1 MFTTPSVIPPSP
13 QPVTLSHLPQVLPT
27 GSNGVSFTPQGR
39 GYAKMDNHS
48 GSVESLSTLSTYSF
62 GSTISSSG
70 NIILTFTSLGIF
82 LDFKFLKLKK
92 VPTVVKYVN
101 FSLVLYYFSFIV
113 SV

>member
-1 MFTTPSVIPPSP
+1 MASTQPLLFNPFSPIHPSGANPQIPSVIPPSP

-39 GYAKMDNHS
+39 GYAKMENHS

-70 NIILTFTSLGIF
+70 SAGPLRSS
-82 LDFKFLKLKK
+82 LKK
-92 VPTVVKYVN
+92 PKN
-101 FSLVLYYFSFIV
+101 KD
-113 SV
+113 